1 MEFTR
6 GSSSITRLEFHVSYK
21 VKYCHKVFDFS
32 EVKKRC
38 EEIFFDVAALLRIT
52 ITEIGFDGDHVHMD
66 LVLRNTHR
74 TCDVDKAFKGTSGRK
89 LLQEFPQIK
98 RKYFWGSGFWGEQ
111 AYWDSVGRDP
121 EIIRNYVKN
130 QGKGRKEKTLKT
142 FLS

>member
-1 MEFTR
+1 
-6 GSSSITRLEFHVSYK
+6 VSYK

-38 EEIFFDVAALLRIT
+38 EEIFFDVAALLRVT

-66 LVLRNTHR
+66 LVLRNTHH